1 MRGKCVHLRGCPS
14 QNPGGGWASSWSIRH
29 CIALTVSG
37 VLLFVGAAFA
47 KGDVPPASEELGLW
61 LAAPVLAILTLLV
74 VIERARRYRAET
86 DMRQSQAAVV
96 HMNRV
101 EVFGE
106 LASSLAHEVNTPLA
120 AIMNDA
126 RAARHFLEASAPG
139 LRNARECIAAIESNA
154 QRAREVI
161 LRLRSALRK
170 ETAARSLRDLS
181 SIVSDSVRLLQREAR
196 DRGVEFELALATRPL
211 QVEVDPTQVQQVI
224 LNLLLN
230 ALDASA
236 EQPME
241 RRRVVVWT
249 QASGSLAET
258 LVMDRGCGVPDKDRP
273 HLFEPFYTTKPMGL
287 GMGLSISRSIAE
299 SHGGRIL
306 MEPAAEVGSV
316 FRLILPLAGRAR
328 VAPRDAA

>member
-1 MRGKCVHLRGCPS
+1 MTGKCVRLRGCPG
-14 QNPGGGWASSWSIRH
+14 QNPAGGRVSLLSRRRF
-29 CIALTVSG
+29 ALTVGG
-37 VLLFVGAAFA
+37 VLLIAGAASA
-47 KGDVPPASEELGLW
+47 AQNEVPPASEELGWW
-61 LAAPVLAILTLLV
+61 LPALVLAILTLLV
-74 VIERARRYRAET
+74 LIERARRRRAEMN
-86 DMRQSQAAVV
+86 MRQSQATVV

-106 LASSLAHEVNTPLA
+106 LASALAHEVNTPLA

-126 RAARHFLEASAPG
+126 RAARRFLEAPAPG

-161 LRLRSALRK
+161 LRMRSALRK

-181 SIVSDSVRLLQREAR
+181 SIVSDCVRLLQHEAH
-196 DRGVEFELALATRPL
+196 DRGAEFELRLARQPL
-211 QVEVDPTQVQQVI
+211 QVDVDPVQVQQVV

-236 EQPME
+236 EQPTE
-241 RRRVVVWT
+241 RRRVVVRT
-249 QASGSLAET
+249 QASGSSAEAM
-258 LVMDRGCGVPDKDRP
+258 VRDRGCGVSAQDRT
-273 HLFEPFYTTKPMGL
+273 HLFEPFYTTKPTGL

-306 MEPAAEVGSV
+306 MEPAEVGSV
-316 FRLILPLAGRAR
+316 FRLVLPLARRTAF
-328 VAPRDAA
+328 APRDVA